1 MAKSER
7 LLLILNSTSNYS
19 RHCPDLL
26 GVFSPC
32 YRQGQKE
39 ASAIAIKTE
48 PPVKPSQSEEE
59 EERGNNSP
67 YCLFRQSLPV

>member
-7 LLLILNSTSNYS
+7 LLLTLNSTSNYS

-39 ASAIAIKTE
+39 AAAIAIKT
-48 PPVKPSQSEEE
+48 
-59 EERGNNSP
+59 
-67 YCLFRQSLPV
+67 